1 MYVPRS
7 HGDKN
12 DREDSNL
19 LHLFLVVDSVLR
31 EQYVCRFRFVLF
43 FVLSD
48 KGACDQSGQFLMMN
62 TMHTLHAGLK
72 QVQFSNSNSYEVGA
86 S

>member
-7 HGDKN
+7 HDDKN

-31 EQYVCRFRFVLF
+31 EQYVYRFRFVLF
-43 FVLSD
+43 FVLSSCQRKD
-48 KGACDQSGQFLMMN
+48 LVTNLGSF
-62 TMHTLHAGLK
+62 
-72 QVQFSNSNSYEVGA
+72 
-86 S
+86 

>member
-7 HGDKN
+7 HDDKN

-31 EQYVCRFRFVLF
+31 EQYVYRFRFVLF
-43 FVLSD
+43 FVLSE
-48 KGACDQSGQFLMMN
+48 KGACDQSAQFLMMN
-62 TMHTLHAGLK
+62 TMHTHTNVWYAGLK
-72 QVQFSNSNSYEVGA
+72 QVQFSNK
-86 S
+86 